1 MRKLIF
7 LFTLLFVST
16 LSIAQKGKS
25 KSASKSVV
33 LSKIDNISAEII
45 TVNKEKKLVLLV
57 KDSAEVTLEIK
68 KLVPNDFKPE
78 NFVIKSFTTNG
89 KKFYHISWNEKINT
103 VTKLKTE
110 TGLTSEDQIWD
121 IETKTLLL
129 GNTHKALNIKE
140 KVFLDKNKTASHDV
154 EKNRKEGFDFLLNAD
169 GSFNLSTKT
178 QNSVYVYNTESSK
191 YVLKSAPSS
200 KSKSTPKKKR

>member
-1 MRKLIF
+1 MIKQVF
-7 LFTLLFVST
+7 LFTLLFIST
-16 LSIAQKGKS
+16 LAIAQKGKS
-25 KSASKSVV
+25 NSTSKSVV
-33 LSKIDNISAEII
+33 LSKVDNISAEVL

-57 KDSAEVTLEIK
+57 KDSSVVTLELK
-68 KLVPNDFKPE
+68 KSVPNDFKPE
-78 NFVIKSFTTNG
+78 NFTIKSFTANG
-89 KKFYHISWNEKINT
+89 KKFYHVTWKEKINS

-110 TGLTSEDQIWD
+110 TGLVTEDQIWD
-121 IETKTLLL
+121 VETKTLLL

-154 EKNRKEGFDFLLNAD
+154 EKNRKEGFDFVLNAD

-178 QNSVYVYNTESSK
+178 QNSVYVYNTESNK

-200 KSKSTPKKKR
+200 KSTSKKKR

>member
-1 MRKLIF
+1 MKKLIF
-7 LFTLLFVST
+7 LFAVLLIST

-25 KSASKSVV
+25 NAVAKNIV
-33 LSKIDNISAEII
+33 LSKVDNISAQII
-45 TVNKEKKLVLLV
+45 TVNKEKKVVLFV
-57 KDSAEVTLEIK
+57 KNETTDTLEVKNAI
-68 KLVPNDFKPE
+68 PNNFKPE
-78 NFVIKSFTTNG
+78 NFTIKSFTTNG
-89 KKFYHISWNEKINT
+89 KKLYHITWVEKINT

-110 TGLTSEDQIWD
+110 TGLILEDQIWD

-140 KVFLDKNKTASHDV
+140 KIFLDANKTASHDV
-154 EKNRKEGFDFLLNAD
+154 EKNRKEGFDFVLNAD

-178 QNSVYVYNTESSK
+178 QKSVYVYNTESKK

-200 KSKSTPKKKR
+200 KSTSKKRR

>member
-1 MRKLIF
+1 MKNLVF
-7 LFTLLFVST
+7 LFLLLFFST
-16 LSIAQKGKS
+16 LSFAQKGKS

-33 LSKIDNISAEII
+33 LSKVDNISAEII
-45 TVNKEKKLVLLV
+45 TVNKDKKLVLFIKGV
-57 KDSAEVTLEIK
+57 SMDTLEVK
-68 KLVPNDFKPE
+68 KAIPSNFKPE
-78 NFVIKSFTTNG
+78 NFIIKGFTANG
-89 KKFYHISWNEKINT
+89 KKFYHITWKEKINS

-110 TGLTSEDQIWD
+110 TGLVSEDQIWD
-121 IETKTLLL
+121 VETKTLLL

-154 EKNRKEGFDFLLNAD
+154 EKNRKEGFDFVLNTD

-178 QNSVYVYNTESSK
+178 QNSVYVYNPESNK

-200 KSKSTPKKKR
+200 KSTSKKRR

>member
-1 MRKLIF
+1 MKKLIF
-7 LFTLLFVST
+7 LLTLLFLST

-25 KSASKSVV
+25 NSSPKSVV
-33 LSKIDNISAEII
+33 LSKVDNISAEII
-45 TVNKEKKLVLLV
+45 TVNKEKNLVLLV
-57 KDSAEVTLEIK
+57 KDSSVVTLEVK
-68 KLVPNDFKPE
+68 KNVPNNFKPE
-78 NFVIKSFTTNG
+78 NFTIKSFTTNG
-89 KKFYHISWNEKINT
+89 KKFYHITWKEKINS

-110 TGLTSEDQIWD
+110 TGLVSEDQIWD
-121 IETKTLLL
+121 VESKTLLL

-154 EKNRKEGFDFLLNAD
+154 EKNRKEGFDFVLNAD

-191 YVLKSAPSS
+191 YVLKSAPT
-200 KSKSTPKKKR
+200 SKSTSKKRR